1 MITITQQPRTF
12 SLSRQKLIYVAYSDN
27 FAEEGFRYGV
37 TVVNSHTLET
47 WQFFLSPNVQDFMVF
62 DLQQIA
68 SSSPNYVNEQTHYA
82 QGLVMDEVDAQNVIL
97 YDVAI
102 SEWWMVD
109 GELTENAGS
118 SVNATTIAVAPG
130 FYDPKY
136 GFEPDPE
143 GTNTDVAFTLNG
155 NTKRAMSDRKYDTH
169 IWSYAEKFSI
179 TPTTSTI
186 FIPSFETDFGSID
199 VVGSNSYLSNTLAT
213 KLRVTIYSSSGAP
226 TSVTDT
232 FVNLNAGTNQDHAYV
247 YPGNLNNNTAG
258 FPKPSDYPNWR
269 FYTVQFLNSSDA
281 IVSCTYVFYN
291 ASLWGQSD
299 CRHEKIR
306 LAWAN
311 SRAGW
316 DYFNFIKKSEES
328 ITVDRKRY
336 QKVIG
341 NYGSAASESLSQ
353 GFTYGAW
360 EGAINERGGVVN
372 QFLTV
377 TSDWIS
383 EQEFVF
389 LKYLIAYRVVHWVQD
404 DGSFIPVLVE
414 DSDYTMKRERN
425 GKLKNL
431 TLKLKL
437 ANPLTY

>member
-12 SLSRQKLIYVAYSDN
+12 SLSRQKLIYVAYSDEV
-27 FAEEGFRYGV
+27 AQDGFRYGV
-37 TVVNSHTLET
+37 TVSDNLSQT
-47 WQFFLSPNVQDFMVF
+47 WEFFLTPNANDYMVF
-62 DLQQIA
+62 DLQQIV
-68 SSSPNYVNEQTHYA
+68 SSNTSYVREQTHYA
-82 QGLVMDEVDAQNVIL
+82 PGSVMVDNTPNVRV
-97 YDVAI
+97 YDVSI
-102 SEWWMVD
+102 SEWWMVG

-118 SVNATTIAVAPG
+118 SAIATTIAVAPG
-130 FYDPKY
+130 FYDPKH

-143 GTNTDVAFTLNG
+143 GTNTDVAFTLNS

-186 FIPSFETDFGSID
+186 FIPSFETDFGSLG

-226 TSVTDT
+226 TSATDT

-258 FPKPSDYPNWR
+258 FPKPSNYPNWR
-269 FYTVQFLNSSDA
+269 FFTVQFLNSSDA

-328 ITVDRKRY
+328 ISVDRKRY

-341 NYGSAASESLSQ
+341 NYGLAQAESLAQ

-389 LKYLIAYRVVHWVQD
+389 LKYLIASRVVHWVQD

-437 ANPLTY
+437 ANQLTY